1 MRVTILGCGTSGG
14 VPRLGGTDGRGDWGA
29 ADPADARNRRS
40 RCSILVEDQGK
51 TVLVDTS
58 PDVRTQLLDAR
69 VETVDAV
76 IWTHEHADQVHGI
89 DDLPSDSIF
98 VIMTVHGQLCGIPVL
113 SVRDIIV
120 TQDMTRIPLAPPEIA
135 GSMNLR
141 GRIVTAIDLRR
152 RLNLPP
158 REPGQV
164 GMSVVVDRQGEL
176 YSLVVDSVREV
187 MECNDRQLEPNPPT
201 LAAAWCDFSSGIYRL
216 QSELLVVLNT

>member
-1 MRVTILGCGTSGG
+1 MMASDGLAAGQAAGG
-14 VPRLGGTDGRGDWGA
+14 VSER
-29 ADPADARNRRS
+29 
-40 RCSILVEDQGK
+40 
-51 TVLVDTS
+51 
-58 PDVRTQLLDAR
+58 
-69 VETVDAV
+69 
-76 IWTHEHADQVHGI
+76 
-89 DDLPSDSIF
+89 PSDSMF
-98 VIMTVHGQLCGIPVL
+98 VIMTVRGQLCGIPVL

-158 REPGQV
+158 REAGQA

-187 MECNDRQLEPNPPT
+187 IEFSDHQLEPNPPT
-201 LAAAWCDFSSGIYRL
+201 LAAAWREFSTGIYRL
-216 QSELLVVLNT
+216 QSELLVVLNTERVLAIN